1 MPHTMIKLLLLLAC
15 AGMRHGISHE
25 AWFCDRPASEV
36 CGLLCPAQLCS
47 VLGVLPRHADHADQR
62 LRQRMHALSE
72 VVLGLFDA
80 CRHGGGNGNHRFRQ
94 LSHWKCGFLRVDQ
107 HRKSLDVW
115 RAAGNDEKSA
125 INVGEERWTGEREKD
140 YGLCCGW

>member
-1 MPHTMIKLLLLLAC
+1 MTHTMIKLLLLLAC

-47 VLGVLPRHADHADQR
+47 VLGVLPCHADHTDQC
-62 LRQRMHALSE
+62 LCQGIHTLSE
-72 VVLGLFDA
+72 VVLDLFHA
-80 CRHGGGNGNHRFRQ
+80 CRYGGGNGNHRFRQ

-107 HRKSLDVW
+107 HRKSLDVLW
-115 RAAGNDEKSA
+115 AAGNDEKSA
-125 INVGEERWTGEREKD
+125 INAGEERWTGGREKG

>member
-1 MPHTMIKLLLLLAC
+1 MTHTMIKLLLLLAC
-15 AGMRHGISHE
+15 AGMCHGISHE
-25 AWFCDRPASEV
+25 AWFCGRPASEV
-36 CGLLCPAQLCS
+36 CGLLCPSRLRP
-47 VLGVLPRHADHADQR
+47 VLGVLPCHADYTDQR

-72 VVLGLFDA
+72 VVLDLFHA
-80 CRHGGGNGNHRFRQ
+80 CRYGGGNGNHRFRK
-94 LSHWKCGFLRVDQ
+94 LSHWKCGFVRVDQ

-125 INVGEERWTGEREKD
+125 VNAGEERWTGGREKG